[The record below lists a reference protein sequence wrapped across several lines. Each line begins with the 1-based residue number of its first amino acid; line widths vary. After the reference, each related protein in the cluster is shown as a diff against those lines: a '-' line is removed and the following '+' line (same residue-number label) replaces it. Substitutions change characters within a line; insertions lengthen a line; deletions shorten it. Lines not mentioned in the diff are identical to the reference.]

1 MAEQTSSEGWELS
14 KEENMTRKCPVC
26 GKAISQNRKIYCS
39 DECQRTSKRVKN
51 AEGMRKKR
59 QEEKEQ
65 RTEGRKKKDNNAH
78 LTQVAIEAR
87 KLGMTYGEYV
97 AMRDTGQL
105 EKYKRR
111 KFREMVDANE
121 SNVYRTELGDRG

>member
-1 MAEQTSSEGWELS
+1 
-14 KEENMTRKCPVC
+14 
-26 GKAISQNRKIYCS
+26 
-39 DECQRTSKRVKN
+39 
-51 AEGMRKKR
+51 
-59 QEEKEQ
+59 
-65 RTEGRKKKDNNAH
+65 
-78 LTQVAIEAR
+78 
-87 KLGMTYGEYV
+87 MTYGEYV